1 MSIKIKAI
9 IVDDEPLAQRVIEKY
24 AEDIPS
30 IEIIAKCSNAI
41 EAQEALNNND
51 IDLMFLDI
59 NMPKMTG
66 ITFLKNLN
74 KAPLVIITT
83 AYSEYAIEGYELDV
97 IDYLKKPF
105 PFERFF
111 KAFQKVQERLKEKE
125 SKTIVVE
132 KIIET
137 QSTNSSEHAK
147 FIFIKSNKKSYK
159 VNIED
164 IYYIEALGDYIKV
177 HTKEQTLVTYLSMKK
192 IETQLPTNAFV
203 RMHKSFIVNIHKI
216 KSIEGNMVE
225 IKNEKITIGS
235 NYKQAFQDLIDS
247 FTI

>member
-1 MSIKIKAI
+1 MTIKAI

-24 AEDIPS
+24 AEDVSS

-41 EAQEALNNND
+41 EAQEILNNDD

-66 ITFLKNLN
+66 ITFLKTLK

-111 KAFQKVQERLKEKE
+111 KAIQKVQERLKEKE
-125 SKTIVVE
+125 SKVTIVE

-137 QSTNSSEHAK
+137 QSSNVSEHPK
-147 FIFIKSNKKSYK
+147 FIFIKSNKKNYK

-177 HTKEQTLVTYLSMKK
+177 HTKDQTLITYLSMKK
-192 IETQLPTNAFV
+192 IEAQLPADAFV
-203 RMHKSFIVNIHKI
+203 RIHKSFIVNIHKI
-216 KSIEGNMVE
+216 RSIEGNMVE
-225 IKNEKITIGS
+225 VKNEKISIGS
-235 NYKQAFQDLIDS
+235 NYKQSFQELIDS

>member
-1 MSIKIKAI
+1 MTIKAI
-9 IVDDEPLAQRVIEKY
+9 IIDDEPLAQRVIEKY
-24 AEDIPS
+24 AEDVPS

-41 EAQEALNNND
+41 EAQEILNNDD

-66 ITFLKNLN
+66 ITFLKTLK

-111 KAFQKVQERLKEKE
+111 KSIQKVQERLKEKE
-125 SKTIVVE
+125 TKVTIVE

-137 QSTNSSEHAK
+137 QPSNVSEHPK

-177 HTKEQTLVTYLSMKK
+177 HTKDQTLITYLSMKK
-192 IETQLPTNAFV
+192 IEAQLPNDSFV